1 MTLKSLLMFI
11 LLGRRVKCSEYL
23 SVKIIFQLSSCN
35 YDKMN
40 IFNSN
45 VNKNNGVI
53 IVPLIE
59 E

>member
-23 SVKIIFQLSSCN
+23 NVKVIFNLVVCN

-40 IFNSN
+40 ILIVMLIKIMAF
-45 VNKNNGVI
+45 I